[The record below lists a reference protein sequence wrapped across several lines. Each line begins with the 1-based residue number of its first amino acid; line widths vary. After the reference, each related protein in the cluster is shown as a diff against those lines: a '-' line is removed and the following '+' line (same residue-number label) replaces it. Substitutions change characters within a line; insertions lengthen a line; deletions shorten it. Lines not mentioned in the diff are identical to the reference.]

1 MVRPNRKTSG
11 GMMPGFDETSGLMFS
26 HAGLEGR
33 ILAWHPL
40 RKIGQIVD
48 GALADLD
55 GGFDCV
61 SACNFDRVGG
71 VIGIQ
76 NWLCRAFGAVDPPRR
91 YILAIFEGGC

>member
-76 NWLCRAFGAVDPPRR
+76 NCPPYGSSDRSLRGSGRR
-91 YILAIFEGGC
+91 GS